1 MSASIVSDRAHV
13 NKRGTLLAIIFS
25 NQGWGN
31 LIGAVAAVCVIAAYR
46 GPVDAND
53 THKLSGA
60 WRILQ
65 GIALIPAFAVLYFRL
80 TLVESTRFT
89 QARQI
94 QDDPELLAK
103 ASAAGVVV
111 SETESDDDLAKK
123 DGSFKAAENKTV
135 GLAFG
140 TIGEKPRNEFFS
152 YFSEWRNLKV
162 LLGCSLSWFLVDI
175 TFYGINLN
183 QSTIISALGFTS
195 GSTWQKLMHVATGNL
210 IITCAG

>member
-1 MSASIVSDRAHV
+1 MRKFLVVLDDTRECLNAMRFAAMRASKTGGGVVVLSIISPADFGAWVGVGDIMREEARERIEVHFEVFAKWMRDR
-13 NKRGTLLAIIFS
+13 
-25 NQGWGN
+25 QGIDPELVIREGE
-31 LIGAVAAVCVIAAYR
+31 AVAAI
-46 GPVDAND
+46 
-53 THKLSGA
+53 T
-60 WRILQ
+60 
-65 GIALIPAFAVLYFRL
+65 
-80 TLVESTRFT
+80 E
-89 QARQI
+89 QI

-162 LLGCSLSWFLVDI
+162 PPAPSH
-175 TFYGINLN
+175 
-183 QSTIISALGFTS
+183 Q
-195 GSTWQKLMHVATGNL
+195 
-210 IITCAG
+210 

>member
-46 GPVDAND
+46 GPVEAGD

-103 ASAAGVVV
+103 ASA
-111 SETESDDDLAKK
+111 
-123 DGSFKAAENKTV
+123 DGAC
-135 GLAFG
+135 
-140 TIGEKPRNEFFS
+140 P
-152 YFSEWRNLKV
+152 
-162 LLGCSLSWFLVDI
+162 
-175 TFYGINLN
+175 
-183 QSTIISALGFTS
+183 
-195 GSTWQKLMHVATGNL
+195 
-210 IITCAG
+210 TCK